1 MTPPATC
8 AVSCSGDH
16 SPNCRADAM
25 SHRFVDTFENVYNA
39 PSLQVPWYFN
49 AGVSRRADG
58 ETAGATSSREAFA
71 L

>member
-1 MTPPATC
+1 
-8 AVSCSGDH
+8 
-16 SPNCRADAM
+16 M